1 MIGPA
6 RNDVSVVGRWWWTV
20 DWWTLAC
27 VGLLMAVGLVLV
39 MAASPSVA
47 SRIGL
52 NPFHFAQR
60 QALFIG
66 PALAV
71 LVAVSMLG
79 PRGVRRLAVV
89 GFAVAVAL
97 AIATLFLGEAVN
109 GARRWIQAGGFV
121 VQPSEILKP
130 TFAVVTAWALAA
142 QQRTGDPRFG
152 VVAFGALAMVLALLA
167 AQPDFGMAA
176 LVAAVWFAQFFVA
189 GSRLQ
194 WVGAMALA
202 GIVLMVASYAFVP
215 HVANRI
221 DRFVNPS
228 SGENYQVETALGALS
243 NGGAFGVGPG
253 EGVVKNVLPDAHT
266 DFIFAVAGEEFGM
279 FAGLLIVAA
288 FAFIVLRGISR
299 LLRETDFFVVLAA
312 AGLLVQFGLQA
323 LVNLGVNLRL
333 LPAKGMTLPFISYGG
348 SSILALALGLG
359 MVLALTRRRATSAE
373 TRWVLGSANP

>member
-1 MIGPA
+1 
-6 RNDVSVVGRWWWTV
+6 
-20 DWWTLAC
+20 
-27 VGLLMAVGLVLV
+27 MAVGLVLV

-121 VQPSEILKP
+121 VQPI
-130 TFAVVTAWALAA
+130 
-142 QQRTGDPRFG
+142 GDPETHVRRGHG
-152 VVAFGALAMVLALLA
+152 VGAGGAATHGRSAFWRGGLRRAGDGAGVAGGPTGLRDGGV
-167 AQPDFGMAA
+167 G
-176 LVAAVWFAQFFVA
+176 
-189 GSRLQ
+189 GSRLVRPVFRCREPAPR

-312 AGLLVQFGLQA
+312 AGLLVSVRAAGPGH
-323 LVNLGVNLRL
+323 LGVNLRL